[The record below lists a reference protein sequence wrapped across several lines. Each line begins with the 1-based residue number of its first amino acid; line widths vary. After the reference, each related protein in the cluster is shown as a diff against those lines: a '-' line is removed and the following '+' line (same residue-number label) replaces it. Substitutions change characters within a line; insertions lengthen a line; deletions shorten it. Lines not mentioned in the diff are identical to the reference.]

1 MKRAIVYARVSTE
14 RQADEGL
21 SIDSQIEAC
30 ERRANAMNA
39 AVVAVYRDEG
49 ISGTTDARPG
59 FRAAINR
66 CALRDVEYLIC
77 WSSSRFARDQHDAIT
92 YKRELNGFGTRL
104 VYAQSDV
111 DINTHEGWLLD
122 SMQQVIDEN
131 YSRQVSRDTKR
142 SMMSAAADGYWMG
155 GRVPY
160 GFRPVPAA
168 DGRRRTL
175 VPHEHEAAVVRQ
187 IFGWAA
193 DGTGALLIAARLNEL
208 GVTLAGR
215 PWRKA
220 AVLYLLKSGA
230 YMGEVIFNRFDRK
243 TRKPKPE
250 AEWVRVKAHQA
261 IVQKDLFDK
270 VQVVIE
276 DRAPVAERSSATSTH
291 AFTGLL
297 RCRLCDGALKI
308 RTGKGRGGAM
318 YSYYAC
324 NNHLQGVR
332 CELAAFRADHFDVW
346 MTQQLLDKV
355 LTAEVIQG
363 VLDRLDEVTSD
374 WVKDRARRRTALL
387 LELRGAEG
395 RRRKLFEVIEEGGK
409 DAPGIKEM
417 GPRIR
422 ELNALVEKLERAMVA
437 IEAEV
442 VPEVGALTISA
453 EEAAEV
459 FRATIRAC
467 DDAKKKRAF
476 LATITDRIV
485 VGKGSVDVHYKPD
498 CLVMTDGQAVRS
510 EHCWLPDLGSNQG
523 PTD

>member
-1 MKRAIVYARVSTE
+1 MKRAVVYARVSTE

-30 ERRANAMNA
+30 ERRAQALNA

-92 YKRELNGFGTRL
+92 YKRELQAYGTRL

-142 SMMSAAADGYWMG
+142 SMMSAAADGFWMG

-160 GFRPVPAA
+160 GFRAVPTA
-168 DGRRRTL
+168 DGRRRRMA
-175 VPHEHEAAVVRQ
+175 PHEYEAAVVRQ

-193 DGTGALLIAARLNEL
+193 DGTGALLIATRLNEL
-208 GVTLAGR
+208 GVTLNGR

-220 AVLYLLKSGA
+220 AVLYLLKSEA
-230 YMGEVIFNRFDRK
+230 YMGMVIFNRFDRK
-243 TRKPKPE
+243 TRKQKPST
-250 AEWVRVKAHQA
+250 EWVRVPAHEA
-261 IVQKDLFDK
+261 IVAPELFEK
-270 VQVVIE
+270 VQAAMGE
-276 DRAPVAERSSATSTH
+276 RAPKAEQGSSTSQH
-291 AFTGLL
+291 VFTGLL
-297 RCRLCDGALKI
+297 RCGRCDGALKI
-308 RTGKGRGGAM
+308 RTGKGRGGVM
-318 YSYYAC
+318 YSYYGC
-324 NNHLQGVR
+324 HNHLQGVR
-332 CELAAFRADHFDVW
+332 CGLPAFRADQFDSW
-346 MTQQLLDKV
+346 MTQQLLDRV
-355 LTAEVIQG
+355 LTVDVIQG
-363 VLDRLDEVTSD
+363 VLDRLDEAASD
-374 WVKDRARRRTALL
+374 WVKDRSRRRTALL
-387 LELRGAEG
+387 LELRAAEG

-409 DAPGIKEM
+409 DAPGIKEL
-417 GPRIR
+417 GPRLR
-422 ELNALVEKLERAMVA
+422 ELNAQIENLERAMVA
-437 IEAEV
+437 LEAE
-442 VPEVGALTISA
+442 PEPNVGPLTITA
-453 EEAAEV
+453 EEAAEI
-459 FRATIRAC
+459 FRSTITASDDPRRRRAV
-467 DDAKKKRAF
+467 

-485 VGKGSVDVHYKPD
+485 VNDGSVDVHYKPD
-498 CLVMTDGQAVRS
+498 CLVSADGLPVRS

>member
-1 MKRAIVYARVSTE
+1 MKRAVVYARVSTE

-30 ERRANAMNA
+30 TRRAGSMNA
-39 AVVAVYRDEG
+39 AVIAVYRDEG

-66 CALRDVEYLIC
+66 CALRDVDYLIC

-160 GFRPVPAA
+160 GYRAVPAA
-168 DGRRRTL
+168 DGRRRKL
-175 VPHEHEAAVVRQ
+175 APHEYEAAVVRQ
-187 IFGWAA
+187 MFGWAA
-193 DGTGALLIAARLNEL
+193 DGAGALLIATRLNEL

-215 PWRKA
+215 PWRKGS
-220 AVLYLLKSGA
+220 VLYLLRSGA

-243 TRKPKPE
+243 SRKAKPE
-250 AEWVRVKAHQA
+250 SDWVRVRSHEA
-261 IVQKDLFDK
+261 IVAKDLFEK
-270 VQVVIE
+270 VQVVI
-276 DRAPVAERSSATSTH
+276 DGRAPVAERSAGTSMH

-297 RCRLCDGALKI
+297 RCRRCDGALKI
-308 RTGKGRGGAM
+308 RTGKGRGGVM

-324 NNHLQGVR
+324 HNHLQGVR
-332 CELAAFRADHFDVW
+332 CGLPAFRADQFDAW

-355 LTAEVIQG
+355 LTEEVIQG
-363 VLDRLDEVTSD
+363 VIDRLDEDATD
-374 WVKDRARRRTALL
+374 WVKDRARRRTALT
-387 LELRGAEG
+387 LELRAAEG
-395 RRRKLFEVIEEGGK
+395 RRRKLFDVIEEHGTG
-409 DAPGIKEM
+409 APGIREM
-417 GPRIR
+417 GPRLR
-422 ELNALVEKLERAMVA
+422 ELAAQIESLERAMVA
-437 IEAEV
+437 LEAEV
-442 VPEVGALTISA
+442 QPNLGPLTISA
-453 EEAAEV
+453 AEAAEV
-459 FRATIRAC
+459 FRNTITAC
-467 DDAKKKRAF
+467 DDPKKKRAF

-485 VGKGSVDVHYKPD
+485 VGEGSVDVHYKPD
-498 CLVMTDGQAVRS
+498 CLVMADGQTVRS